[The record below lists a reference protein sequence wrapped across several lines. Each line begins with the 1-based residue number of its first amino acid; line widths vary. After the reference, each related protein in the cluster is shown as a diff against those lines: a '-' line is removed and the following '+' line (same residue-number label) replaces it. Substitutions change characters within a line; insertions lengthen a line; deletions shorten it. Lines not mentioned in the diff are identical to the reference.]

1 MVGFVGER
9 ARKKRRNTLIFLS
22 ILLIVVLYFFINP
35 RIQLNENIPTDDFLP
50 KENEIIEPNFN
61 STIEELEL
69 KIFDKEQKIIFRDK
83 QIKVFKE
90 DILNHKIEIKK
101 LSKLVTNLEDQLK
114 LDNREKDQIKT
125 INNDISKIK
134 LEAKQ
139 EIEKLNKTL
148 FNINEEKKLLQNS
161 LVDSNNENDV
171 LLKEYKIISNKNI
184 KLNNQKKELQKQ
196 INELENLIEEQ
207 NLLIKVLQ
215 DTSHHQ

>member
-9 ARKKRRNTLIFLS
+9 ARKKRRNFFIFLS

-50 KENEIIEPNFN
+50 KENEIIEPNFD
-61 STIEELEL
+61 STVEELEL

-83 QIKVFKE
+83 QIKIFKE
-90 DILNHKIEIKK
+90 DILNYKIEIKK

-134 LEAKQ
+134 LEANR
-139 EIEKLNKTL
+139 EIEKLNKIL
-148 FNINEEKKLLQNS
+148 SNINEEKELLQNS
-161 LVDSNNENDV
+161 LVDSNNENTA

-196 INELENLIEEQ
+196 INKLENLIEEQ
-207 NLLIKVLQ
+207 NLLIKSFQ

>member
-1 MVGFVGER
+1 MAGFVGER

-22 ILLIVVLYFFINP
+22 ILLIVILYFFINP

-83 QIKVFKE
+83 QIEVFKE

-171 LLKEYKIISNKNI
+171 LLREYKIISNKNI

-196 INELENLIEEQ
+196 IYELENLIEEQ

>member
-1 MVGFVGER
+1 MAGFVGER
-9 ARKKRRNTLIFLS
+9 ARKKRRNILIFLS
-22 ILLIVVLYFFINP
+22 ILLIVILYFFINP
-35 RIQLNENIPTDDFLP
+35 RLQLNENIPTDDFLP
-50 KENEIIEPNFN
+50 KESEIIEPNLD

-83 QIKVFKE
+83 QIRVFKE

-134 LEAKQ
+134 LEAEQ

-161 LVDSNNENDV
+161 LVDSNNENDF
-171 LLKEYKIISNKNI
+171 LLKEYKTISNKNI
-184 KLNNQKKELQKQ
+184 KLNNKKKELQKK
-196 INELENLIEEQ
+196 INEFENLIEEQ

>member
-1 MVGFVGER
+1 MAGFVGER

-22 ILLIVVLYFFINP
+22 ILLIVILYFFINP

-50 KENEIIEPNFN
+50 KENEIIEPNFD
-61 STIEELEL
+61 STIDELEL

-83 QIKVFKE
+83 QIKVFKK

-101 LSKLVTNLEDQLK
+101 LSKLVTDLEDQLK

-161 LVDSNNENDV
+161 LVDSNNENDA

>member
-1 MVGFVGER
+1 MAGFVGER

-22 ILLIVVLYFFINP
+22 ILLIVILYFFINP

-50 KENEIIEPNFN
+50 KENEIIEPNFD

-161 LVDSNNENDV
+161 LVDSDNENDV

-196 INELENLIEEQ
+196 INELGNLIEEQ

>member
-1 MVGFVGER
+1 MAGFVGER

-22 ILLIVVLYFFINP
+22 ILLIVILYFFINP
-35 RIQLNENIPTDDFLP
+35 RIQLNENIPTDNFLP

-161 LVDSNNENDV
+161 LVNSNNENAI

>member
-125 INNDISKIK
+125 INNDNSKIK

-148 FNINEEKKLLQNS
+148 FNINEEKKLLQNN

>member
-1 MVGFVGER
+1 MAGFVGER

-22 ILLIVVLYFFINP
+22 ILLIVILYFFINP

-50 KENEIIEPNFN
+50 KENEIIEPNFD

-101 LSKLVTNLEDQLK
+101 LSKLVTDLEDQLK

-171 LLKEYKIISNKNI
+171 LLKEYKVISNKNI

>member
-1 MVGFVGER
+1 MAGFVGER

-22 ILLIVVLYFFINP
+22 ILLIVILYFFINP

-50 KENEIIEPNFN
+50 KENEIIEPNLD

-69 KIFDKEQKIIFRDK
+69 KVFDKEQKIIFRDK

-184 KLNNQKKELQKQ
+184 KLNNKKKELQKQ

>member
-1 MVGFVGER
+1 MAGFVGER

-22 ILLIVVLYFFINP
+22 ILLIVILYFFINP

-50 KENEIIEPNFN
+50 KENEIIEPNLN

-134 LEAKQ
+134 LETKQ

-161 LVDSNNENDV
+161 LVDSDNENDV

>member
-1 MVGFVGER
+1 MAGFVGER

-22 ILLIVVLYFFINP
+22 ILLIVILYFFINP

-50 KENEIIEPNFN
+50 KENQIIEPNFD

-196 INELENLIEEQ
+196 IKELENLIEEQ

>member
-1 MVGFVGER
+1 MAGFVGER

-22 ILLIVVLYFFINP
+22 ILLIVILYFFINP

-50 KENEIIEPNFN
+50 KENEIIEPFLD

-101 LSKLVTNLEDQLK
+101 LSKLVTDLEDQLK

-134 LEAKQ
+134 LETKQ

-196 INELENLIEEQ
+196 INELGNLIEEQ

>member
-1 MVGFVGER
+1 MAGFVGER

-22 ILLIVVLYFFINP
+22 ILLIVILYFFINP

-50 KENEIIEPNFN
+50 KENEIIEPNFD

-161 LVDSNNENDV
+161 LVDSNNKNDV

>member
-9 ARKKRRNTLIFLS
+9 ARKKRRNTFIFLS

-50 KENEIIEPNFN
+50 KENEIIEPNFD

-184 KLNNQKKELQKQ
+184 KLNNQKKELLKQ

>member
-1 MVGFVGER
+1 MAGFVGER

-22 ILLIVVLYFFINP
+22 ILLIVILYFFINP

-50 KENEIIEPNFN
+50 KENEIIEPNFD

-101 LSKLVTNLEDQLK
+101 LSKLVTDLEDQLK

-196 INELENLIEEQ
+196 IKELENLIEEQ

>member
-1 MVGFVGER
+1 MAGFVGER

-22 ILLIVVLYFFINP
+22 ILLIVILYFFINP

-50 KENEIIEPNFN
+50 KENEIIEPNFD

-161 LVDSNNENDV
+161 LVDSNNDNDV

>member
-1 MVGFVGER
+1 MAGFVGER

-22 ILLIVVLYFFINP
+22 ILLIVILYFFINP

-50 KENEIIEPNFN
+50 KENEIIEPNFD

-148 FNINEEKKLLQNS
+148 LNINEEKKLLQNS

>member
-1 MVGFVGER
+1 MAGFVGER

-22 ILLIVVLYFFINP
+22 ILLIVILYFFINP

-101 LSKLVTNLEDQLK
+101 LSKLVTDLEDQLR
-114 LDNREKDQIKT
+114 LDNKEKDQIKT
-125 INNDISKIK
+125 INNDIGKIK

>member
-1 MVGFVGER
+1 MAGFVGER
-9 ARKKRRNTLIFLS
+9 ARKKRRNILIFLS
-22 ILLIVVLYFFINP
+22 ILLIVILYFFINP

-50 KENEIIEPNFN
+50 KENEIIEPNFD

-101 LSKLVTNLEDQLK
+101 LSKLVTDLEDQLK

-148 FNINEEKKLLQNS
+148 LNINEEKKLLQNN

>member
-1 MVGFVGER
+1 MAGFVGER

-22 ILLIVVLYFFINP
+22 ILLIVILYFFLNP

-50 KENEIIEPNFN
+50 KENEIIEPNFD

-171 LLKEYKIISNKNI
+171 LLREYKIISNKNI
-184 KLNNQKKELQKQ
+184 KLNNQKKELQKK
-196 INELENLIEEQ
+196 INEFENLIEEQ

>member
-35 RIQLNENIPTDDFLP
+35 RIQLNENIPSDDFLP
-50 KENEIIEPNFN
+50 KENEIIEPNFD

-171 LLKEYKIISNKNI
+171 LLREYKIISNKNI

-196 INELENLIEEQ
+196 INQLENLIEEQ

>member
-1 MVGFVGER
+1 MAGFVGER

-22 ILLIVVLYFFINP
+22 ILLIVILYFFINP

-50 KENEIIEPNFN
+50 KENEIIEPNFD

-69 KIFDKEQKIIFRDK
+69 KIFDKEQKIIFRDR
-83 QIKVFKE
+83 QIKIFKE

-101 LSKLVTNLEDQLK
+101 LSKLVTDLEDQLN
-114 LDNREKDQIKT
+114 LDNTKKDQIKT

-171 LLKEYKIISNKNI
+171 LLKEYEIISNKNI

>member
-1 MVGFVGER
+1 MAGFVGER

-22 ILLIVVLYFFINP
+22 ILLIVILYFFINP

-50 KENEIIEPNFN
+50 KENEIIEPNFD

-114 LDNREKDQIKT
+114 LDNKEKDQIKT

-148 FNINEEKKLLQNS
+148 FNINEEKKLLQIS

-184 KLNNQKKELQKQ
+184 KLNNQKKELLKQ

>member
-1 MVGFVGER
+1 MAGFVGER

-35 RIQLNENIPTDDFLP
+35 RIQLNENIPSDDFLP
-50 KENEIIEPNFN
+50 KENEIIEPNFD

-101 LSKLVTNLEDQLK
+101 LSKLVTDLEDQLK
-114 LDNREKDQIKT
+114 LDNTKKDQIKT

>member
-22 ILLIVVLYFFINP
+22 ILLIVILYFFINP

-161 LVDSNNENDV
+161 LVDSNNENNV

>member
-1 MVGFVGER
+1 MAGFVGER

-50 KENEIIEPNFN
+50 KENEIIEPNFD

-101 LSKLVTNLEDQLK
+101 LSKLVTDLEDQLK

-148 FNINEEKKLLQNS
+148 FNINEEKKLLQNN

>member
-1 MVGFVGER
+1 MAGFVGER

-22 ILLIVVLYFFINP
+22 ILLIVILYFFINP

-148 FNINEEKKLLQNS
+148 FNINEEKKLLQNN
-161 LVDSNNENDV
+161 LVDSNNENAV

>member
-1 MVGFVGER
+1 MAGFVGER

-22 ILLIVVLYFFINP
+22 ILLIVILYFFINP

-50 KENEIIEPNFN
+50 KENEIIEPNFD

-125 INNDISKIK
+125 INNGISKIK

-184 KLNNQKKELQKQ
+184 KLNNQKKELQKK

>member
-1 MVGFVGER
+1 MAGFVGER

-22 ILLIVVLYFFINP
+22 ILLIVILYFFINP

-50 KENEIIEPNFN
+50 KENEIIKPNFN

-184 KLNNQKKELQKQ
+184 KLNNQKKELQKK
-196 INELENLIEEQ
+196 INEFENLIEEQ

>member
-1 MVGFVGER
+1 MAGFVGER

-22 ILLIVVLYFFINP
+22 ILLIVILYFFINP

-50 KENEIIEPNFN
+50 KENEIIEPNFD

-101 LSKLVTNLEDQLK
+101 LSKLVTDLEDQLK

-161 LVDSNNENDV
+161 LADSNNENDV

>member
-1 MVGFVGER
+1 MAGFVGER

-22 ILLIVVLYFFINP
+22 ILLIVILYFFINP

-50 KENEIIEPNFN
+50 KENEIIEPNLD

>member
-22 ILLIVVLYFFINP
+22 ILLIVILYFFINP

-171 LLKEYKIISNKNI
+171 LLREYKIISNKNI

-196 INELENLIEEQ
+196 IYELENLIEEQ

>member
-22 ILLIVVLYFFINP
+22 ILLIVILYFFINP

-50 KENEIIEPNFN
+50 KENEIIEPNFD

-184 KLNNQKKELQKQ
+184 KLNNQKKELQKK
-196 INELENLIEEQ
+196 INEFENLIEEQ

>member
-1 MVGFVGER
+1 MAGFVGER

-22 ILLIVVLYFFINP
+22 ILLIVILYFFINP

-50 KENEIIEPNFN
+50 KENEIIEPNFD

-83 QIKVFKE
+83 QIKIFKE

-101 LSKLVTNLEDQLK
+101 LSKLVTDLEDQLK

-184 KLNNQKKELQKQ
+184 KLNNQKKELQKK
-196 INELENLIEEQ
+196 INEFENLIEEQ

>member
-1 MVGFVGER
+1 MAGFVGER

-22 ILLIVVLYFFINP
+22 ILLIVILYFFINP

-50 KENEIIEPNFN
+50 KENEIIEPNLN

-101 LSKLVTNLEDQLK
+101 LSKLVTDLEDQLK

-171 LLKEYKIISNKNI
+171 LLREYKIISNKNI
-184 KLNNQKKELQKQ
+184 KLNNQKKELQKK

>member
-1 MVGFVGER
+1 MAGFVGER
-9 ARKKRRNTLIFLS
+9 ARKKRRNTFIILS
-22 ILLIVVLYFFINP
+22 ILIIIVLFIFINP
-35 RIQLNENIPTDDFLP
+35 RIQLNENLPTDEFLP
-50 KENEIIEPNFN
+50 QENEIIEPNFD

-101 LSKLVTNLEDQLK
+101 LSKLVTDLEDQLK
-114 LDNREKDQIKT
+114 LDNTKKDKIKT

-139 EIEKLNKTL
+139 EIEKLKKTL

-184 KLNNQKKELQKQ
+184 KLNNQKKELQIQ

>member
-22 ILLIVVLYFFINP
+22 ILLIVILYFFINP

-50 KENEIIEPNFN
+50 KENEIIEPNFD

-171 LLKEYKIISNKNI
+171 LLREYKIISNKNI
-184 KLNNQKKELQKQ
+184 KLNNQKKELQKK

>member
-1 MVGFVGER
+1 MAGFVGER

-22 ILLIVVLYFFINP
+22 ILLIVILYFFINP

-90 DILNHKIEIKK
+90 DILNHKIEIEK

>member
-22 ILLIVVLYFFINP
+22 ILLIVILYFFINP

-50 KENEIIEPNFN
+50 KENEIIEPNLD

-184 KLNNQKKELQKQ
+184 KKKKQKKEIQKE

-207 NLLIKVLQ
+207 NLLI
-215 DTSHHQ
+215 

>member
-1 MVGFVGER
+1 MAGFVGER

-22 ILLIVVLYFFINP
+22 ILLIVILYFFINP

-50 KENEIIEPNFN
+50 KENEIIEPNFD

-161 LVDSNNENDV
+161 LVDSNNVNDV